1 MLKCWYA
8 TVNSTEQWKDTIV
21 KKIGTKNL
29 KKWRKVILMISKTTR
44 KMSSGALYILKKL
57 YANRGDETT
66 SRQDWALSES
76 STDTAMSTLITTNNG
91 TWRTDGQWKYAM
103 EGDLDE
109 QLTYLVRC
117 DLFWPIPIQDKKIWQ
132 I

>member
-91 TWRTDGQWKYAM
+91 TWRTDGQWKCAM

>member
-57 YANRGDETT
+57 YANRGEETT

-132 I
+132 L

>member
-57 YANRGDETT
+57 YANRGEETT